1 MGFLRNVI
9 ADARPRAVRS
19 SLPDTQAA
27 GSLLPDDP
35 PQAGVPIHSEHD
47 LSGMPREATH
57 DISTESALVG
67 NTWLELEPAECISGQ
82 NAVGDDG
89 RVFFKDLLEIKHT
102 GGEEG
107 VMRNAFRRAVPLSG
121 NYPEVEISNSRLDR
135 TGSNKAEETEK
146 PASNSGRR
154 HVSATGDGDNVNP
167 GKNVLESVSSSSHA
181 AQAEP
186 WAYGDTVES
195 VMRKQSSNGRRE
207 NGASSAYQ
215 FEEAPS
221 GSSSASPPFPSTGP
235 ETAVHKTASGA
246 DTQSTDA
253 AFPVSQADNRGR
265 AAADGTLF
273 SQSQPDYGIDSDLLP
288 PSASATNV
296 EAGLAGRSAGTE
308 GKREQAMPD
317 SMDKRLRQTAS
328 LPFHDLPE
336 GEVSSVNFSG
346 QNKKSSGSLLS
357 ADQSQAEPQVDL
369 QAEQS
374 SQHITGR
381 PVPAQGKEPPEQSAA
396 QVLKQT
402 AGIMETFTHTM
413 ESMKSLKPESPSVL
427 IGHIDVIVEAPPTQ
441 AVVFSSD
448 SISRGSLISRR
459 YLRRL

>member
-27 GSLLPDDP
+27 GSLLPGDP
-35 PQAGVPIHSEHD
+35 SQAGVPMHLEHD
-47 LSGMPREATH
+47 LPGMSVEDTH
-57 DISTESALVG
+57 DISTESAFVG
-67 NTWLELEPAECISGQ
+67 NSRPESEPADGISRQ
-82 NAVGDDG
+82 NTVGDDG
-89 RVFFKDLLEIKHT
+89 GVSFKDLLEVKHT

-107 VMRNAFRRAVPLSG
+107 VMRSAFRRAVPLSG
-121 NYPEVEISNSRLDR
+121 NYPEVEISNSRPDR

-146 PASNSGRR
+146 PAGNSGRR

-167 GKNVLESVSSSSHA
+167 GKNVLESVSSFSHA
-181 AQAEP
+181 AETEP
-186 WAYGDTVES
+186 VAYGDTVES

-207 NGASSAYQ
+207 NGASSMYQ

-221 GSSSASPPFPSTGP
+221 GSSSASPPFSSTGP
-235 ETAVHKTASGA
+235 ETAVHKTASGS
-246 DTQSTDA
+246 DTQSPDV

-273 SQSQPDYGIDSDLLP
+273 SKSQPDYGIAGDLLP
-288 PSASATNV
+288 PGASATNV
-296 EAGLAGRSAGTE
+296 EAGPVGRSDGTE

-336 GEVSSVNFSG
+336 GEVPSVNFSG
-346 QNKKSSGSLLS
+346 QNKKPSASLLS
-357 ADQSQAEPQVDL
+357 ADQSKAEPQ
-369 QAEQS
+369 AEQPS
-374 SQHITGR
+374 PHITGH

-402 AGIMETFTHTM
+402 AGIVETFTHAM
-413 ESMKSLKPESPSVL
+413 EPKKSLKPESPRVL
-427 IGHIDVIVEAPPTQ
+427 IGHIDVIVEAPPAQ
-441 AVVFSSD
+441 AVISSSD